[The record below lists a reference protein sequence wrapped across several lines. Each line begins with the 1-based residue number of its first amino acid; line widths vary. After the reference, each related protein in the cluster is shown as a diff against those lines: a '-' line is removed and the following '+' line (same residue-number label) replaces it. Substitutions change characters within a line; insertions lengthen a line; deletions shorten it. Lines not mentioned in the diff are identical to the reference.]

1 MANEQGKNIFS
12 YTPDKAVKIIFDTD
26 MDTDVDDTGALAVL
40 YSYAQEGRAEVLA
53 TVGSCNSGHAVKC
66 IGGINAY
73 YGFPKVPVGISPKC
87 PSSGKSPYQSVIAE
101 KYGKDYPDDKAA
113 RPALE
118 VYREVLSSAED
129 NSVVITVIGALNN
142 LSDLLRSQGDKYSP
156 LNGIELVNRKVKLC
170 IIMGGRF
177 PESAPGGEYN
187 INLDVDAAYYVIH
200 NCPISILWSGQEIG
214 EAIFTGDMRN
224 EMEEDDPV
232 RLAYDLYG
240 NDKTSSYKRQ
250 SWDLTTILFA
260 VEGAKDYWDIQT
272 GTVEINTAGHLLNA
286 DFAPAYNNW
295 IAGEGKDARLI
306 QKASPQT
313 LAEIL
318 NRRMV
323 TVRKGKS
330 TVSQSQPHREK
341 GERMKKIGIFL
352 DEIKDEN
359 IDEKQKFAKLGYNT
373 GNLLFWHSLKTNL
386 GLDVRSRWYIDHIDQ
401 LDLNEYKAFV
411 TTDLIWIRQ
420 MQDFSYLNKV
430 LDVIGTLPLVPISVG
445 LQCNSYLPDFKLH
458 PETLK
463 VLQRISERCVMGV
476 RGSYTA
482 EILSKYGITNFK
494 IIGCPSMYMD
504 TPGFESV
511 NNSGTAPKRI
521 SLNFET
527 FYGKL
532 TKPKTDLL
540 QYGERHDFEFV
551 EQVQATPEAKHIP
564 DEAALK
570 EILGWLDRKRHCFFD
585 IGQWREY
592 MNGVDF
598 SLGTRFHGNVLALWE
613 GVPALF
619 FTCDSRTK
627 ELCEHFSL
635 PRMDISEFDPEKSIE
650 YYYEKADYSEFHKQ
664 YPQRLKEWNEF
675 LEMNGLLDDD
685 CQRPAGS
692 DVLKP
697 SDDLSSTVSELTK
710 FIYPDG
716 SPRDGENVIIALNH
730 ISGLFQAV
738 ALKFTVY
745 RNCNV
750 TLLVQNKDFT
760 VTEFAANLIKNGV
773 FVNIIA
779 YIDYFHFTAF
789 STEPIT
795 KDDYNN
801 LEPEDWQSAITLYFD
816 RLFEANKIKLGDFPH
831 IITSCDVNN
840 NFYLYCVF
848 NSRKMIF
855 MEFQEGQIADENRYI
870 INSECHKGSVKLEEL
885 NRKYRALTGD
895 SDSVIKR
902 LLCSKEKYLKIND
915 KDIGINF
922 LTLFYSISG
931 DDRKKIKNSINN
943 EGQDYTN
950 INILILNSLG
960 WSEPKTGLKIPY
972 HYYPYFLIG
981 DYYFNN
987 SPVVFKDHPQV
998 SGLLMNEYL
1007 AGTAEIIGKNIPIE
1021 FYGLT
1026 ENFHVSRIV
1035 TVSSTGS
1042 SKIEQ
1047 FVSENVSLGGNYLV
1061 SYKIIHK
1068 LYAAFLADE
1077 LTFSP
1082 TRRYH
1087 IHRINKDFISLFK
1100 KYVFKPFPQ
1109 DNPRGINPR
1118 ILRGEIFTV
1127 IGELPLQDRES
1138 IEYALK
1144 NADNKTCVVF
1154 LDDQLSRLDDLALLE
1169 YFVPIEIKK
1178 EKLREKILCDT
1189 ETEYIYFFCKDE
1201 KLRNCL
1207 NALDH
1212 EKTLRYSGIKL
1223 HIKADFSG
1231 KLIMQTQAHKLSEQL
1246 HRLTAKADA
1255 LENWSKKLQ

>member
-1 MANEQGKNIFS
+1 MADEQGKNIFS

-40 YSYAQEGRAEVLA
+40 YSYAQEGKAEVLA

-142 LSDLLRSQGDKYSP
+142 LCDLLRSQGDKYSP

-200 NCPISILWSGQEIG
+200 NCPVSILWSGQEIG

-240 NDKTSSYKRQ
+240 NDKTDSYKRQ

-260 VEGAKDYWDIQT
+260 VEGAKDYWYIQT
-272 GTVEINTAGHLLNA
+272 GTAEINTAGHLLNA

-306 QKASPQT
+306 QKARPQT

-330 TVSQSQPHREK
+330 TVLQPHREK

-386 GLDVRSRWYIDHIDQ
+386 GLDVRSRWYIDHIDRM
-401 LDLNEYKAFV
+401 DLNEYKAFV

-540 QYGERHDFEFV
+540 QYGARHDFEFV

-675 LEMNGLLDDD
+675 LEMNGLS
-685 CQRPAGS
+685 GE
-692 DVLKP
+692 
-697 SDDLSSTVSELTK
+697 SSTIDIKSNETRTEGAIYYCKTARQLLCALLLVESNQHIKHNYLFISTFLK
-710 FIYPDG
+710 NIYPDIGEYICKKTKKFEKVVVYNTNEITSNDTVDPDVFLQDITKYYDKLLSKNDIDISLINNFHVFSALRFSLYLVSKHKRFNLYEDSNG
-716 SPRDGENVIIALNH
+716 SASIT
-730 ISGLFQAV
+730 GLTQWVEQREKVAKRPL
-738 ALKFTVY
+738 ALKYGLIYGESEYV
-745 RNCNV
+745 
-750 TLLVQNKDFT
+750 NKIFIHDNGR
-760 VTEFAANLIKNGV
+760 VDSKIPKEKIVEFNIQDLIKSSDENYLKALYMFYNHADTSDEENLIYDYVILSQYYDLNNIKLTTASFWGAIADCFIPDGATFVIKPHPADNTDFLSTFDKRELVNKNV
-773 FVNIIA
+773 P
-779 YIDYFHFTAF
+779 Y
-789 STEPIT
+789 E
-795 KDDYNN
+795 
-801 LEPEDWQSAITLYFD
+801 
-816 RLFEANKIKLGDFPH
+816 LFESL
-831 IITSCDVNN
+831 S
-840 NFYLYCVF
+840 
-848 NSRKMIF
+848 
-855 MEFQEGQIADENRYI
+855 
-870 INSECHKGSVKLEEL
+870 
-885 NRKYRALTGD
+885 
-895 SDSVIKR
+895 
-902 LLCSKEKYLKIND
+902 
-915 KDIGINF
+915 
-922 LTLFYSISG
+922 
-931 DDRKKIKNSINN
+931 KIKNIICVTS
-943 EGQDYTN
+943 
-950 INILILNSLG
+950 
-960 WSEPKTGLKIPY
+960 
-972 HYYPYFLIG
+972 
-981 DYYFNN
+981 
-987 SPVVFKDHPQV
+987 
-998 SGLLMNEYL
+998 
-1007 AGTAEIIGKNIPIE
+1007 TAICN
-1021 FYGLT
+1021 
-1026 ENFHVSRIV
+1026 
-1035 TVSSTGS
+1035 
-1042 SKIEQ
+1042 
-1047 FVSENVSLGGNYLV
+1047 SENSAIRLG
-1061 SYKIIHK
+1061 
-1068 LYAAFLADE
+1068 
-1077 LTFSP
+1077 
-1082 TRRYH
+1082 
-1087 IHRINKDFISLFK
+1087 
-1100 KYVFKPFPQ
+1100 KPYMSF
-1109 DNPRGINPR
+1109 
-1118 ILRGEIFTV
+1118 EIFTV
-1127 IGELPLQDRES
+1127 YSILYLISKQITGKTKISYYGNHFENFAQLVTNKFNNHIILSSSDDMAKCNIAIYDDFQVSKPESAETIICFYSRNMEDDLFLTDNQYVIIHMNAKSKVEAFIEDRYICIRSHDEKV
-1138 IEYALK
+1138 LK
-1144 NADNKTCVVF
+1144 CFSEISETVF
-1154 LDDQLSRLDDLALLE
+1154 LNHSRIFINLE
-1169 YFVPIEIKK
+1169 SVTSEMIMKK
-1178 EKLREKILCDT
+1178 KIL
-1189 ETEYIYFFCKDE
+1189 EMQKGIVELNN
-1201 KLRNCL
+1201 KLNKL
-1207 NALDH
+1207 EQKLDSVNITV
-1212 EKTLRYSGIKL
+1212 KFNDK
-1223 HIKADFSG
+1223 
-1231 KLIMQTQAHKLSEQL
+1231 
-1246 HRLTAKADA
+1246 
-1255 LENWSKKLQ
+1255 